1 MLSTV
6 EPDLA
11 ASVHDALTNYGV
23 TVLTDETIA
32 EIQATEAGYQL
43 IGSKTDDAF
52 DFVLVVVGVRPN
64 SELLVNAGA
73 VVTDQNAV
81 VVDD

>member
-11 ASVHDALTNYGV
+11 ASVHDALTKYGV

-32 EIQATEAGYQL
+32 EI
-43 IGSKTDDAF
+43 
-52 DFVLVVVGVRPN
+52 
-64 SELLVNAGA
+64 
-73 VVTDQNAV
+73 
-81 VVDD
+81 